1 MKVKRIDLDDEEMP
15 EKILVEL
22 THDEAVFLAVLLG
35 RLRGNQEE
43 AILKG
48 GSALGGG
55 IYDGLAGGVFN
66 RFYEDGVADAVQAA
80 RARQGV
86 GQPVR
91 DICWCGREK
100 QPGEDHS
107 MCYPAMD

>member
-15 EKILVEL
+15 ETVVVEL

-35 RLRGNQEE
+35 QLRGNQEE
-43 AILKG
+43 KILRG
-48 GSALGGG
+48 ASALVGD

-66 RFYEDGVADAVQAA
+66 RFYEDGVDGAVQAA

-86 GQPVR
+86 GQPAR

>member
-15 EKILVEL
+15 ETVLVEL

-55 IYDGLAGGVFN
+55 VYDGLAGGVFN
-66 RFYEDGVADAVQAA
+66 RFYEDGVDGAV

-86 GQPVR
+86 GQPAR

>member
-15 EKILVEL
+15 EKVLVEL

-48 GSALGGG
+48 GSVLGSEV
-55 IYDGLAGGVFN
+55 YEGLAGGIFN
-66 RFYEDGVADAVQAA
+66 RFYDNGVEDAAQAA
-80 RARQGV
+80 RSRQGV